1 MSSKMDVDQTQR
13 ILTALMILSFLIFG
27 LLSGV
32 ILIFDAPLGNASAAL
47 PFAFLFIS
55 GMSLIT
61 TGQIR
66 ERPQRVNKYLREWL
80 VIIIFVVALSAL
92 TFTLA

>member
-1 MSSKMDVDQTQR
+1 MDVDQTQR

-27 LLSGV
+27 LLAGV
-32 ILIFDAPLGNASAAL
+32 ILLFDAPLGNAVAAL

-55 GMSLIT
+55 GMTLIT
-61 TGQIR
+61 TGQIK

-80 VIIIFVVALSAL
+80 VIVIAIVVLSAL